1 MTRLFPLLLLT
12 GCTSSAGIL
21 GDIGPTPDDDDTA
34 AFDDD
39 DSGRV
44 DDDDAA
50 PPFDCGQVPSIP
62 ISRRVL
68 DGPRGFHGLAFDDE
82 GHIIGSDG
90 NGLIRATY
98 DGETEILVPGLGRLE
113 QIIRMPD
120 GDFAIA
126 KANDGAVYRV
136 TPSGGLTPIASD
148 VNAYGLIW
156 GPDDKIWALNNAIIT
171 RIDVATGTNTQL
183 GSWTIPFPPHSG
195 DFNRDYTKLY
205 VGLIS
210 EGTTA
215 VVNLTEDWE
224 MDGEPEPF
232 AVGVGN
238 GWHDGVAVDNC
249 GWVYIP
255 DFRTSQLFRIG
266 PDGDAELYHSWADD
280 STQYGHGV
288 VWGSGIGG
296 WREDALYLPMPY
308 NGNSVQE
315 IVTGTYSRTW
325 EGEVINAPGGDE

>member
-1 MTRLFPLLLLT
+1 M
-12 GCTSSAGIL
+12 
-21 GDIGPTPDDDDTA
+21 
-34 AFDDD
+34 
-39 DSGRV
+39 
-44 DDDDAA
+44 
-50 PPFDCGQVPSIP
+50 
-62 ISRRVL
+62 
-68 DGPRGFHGLAFDDE
+68 
-82 GHIIGSDG
+82 
-90 NGLIRATY
+90 
-98 DGETEILVPGLGRLE
+98 
-113 QIIRMPD
+113 
-120 GDFAIA
+120 
-126 KANDGAVYRV
+126 
-136 TPSGGLTPIASD
+136 
-148 VNAYGLIW
+148 
-156 GPDDKIWALNNAIIT
+156 
-171 RIDVATGTNTQL
+171 
-183 GSWTIPFPPHSG
+183 
-195 DFNRDYTKLY
+195 
-205 VGLIS
+205 
-210 EGTTA
+210 
-215 VVNLTEDWE
+215 NLTEDWE